1 MSEEPEHLL
10 DSIGGFIGSILAGS
24 QGYDPHLGHWA
35 GSNATR
41 IVRGFFTSN
50 DATTEQILSMYAA
63 IFRTMATSTGGLDD
77 GRRER
82 IVRML
87 TLLNNGASP
96 AVDAVTL
103 RRLSE
108 DATRDEELIQLATQ
122 ELSKDVEVAYT
133 VLEVCFKYAAL
144 ELVISDGMIQWLHGS
159 ALGVGLPQD
168 RFDDLWAVY
177 HRPQPDDA
185 RRIRA
190 AEILG
195 IPVGAY
201 RDDADA
207 AFEKLSAPYHPDRTK
222 DFPPEIAELSAAKYR
237 ELGEAHDAFLMPTTW
252 WGRATADIE
261 AVPLKDRTTTACFVC
276 GKVLQLPPADTLWTA
291 RCPDCLILLLHS
303 KEAAEVLAANVK
315 AAAQAA
321 LPSPDAGTDAPA
333 FPDGPADSAA
343 LVGDSSA
350 DATPDLESALTRNRT
365 VIPRAFAGFSSS
377 GFYVAPNI
385 PADKLQ
391 KAIGSFAS
399 IVRPVDVLALADT
412 TVFGTATEGFLLTA
426 TGIYWRNSGGQP
438 KQLRYCEITTVRY
451 TPTSSIFST
460 AKVHA
465 NKEAIDVALGSL
477 ADQSRLAK
485 LVATAIEA
493 VSPIARRATATHAT
507 SDEATG
513 SVTGK
518 CPHCGKGFVA
528 AASNRKTTIAC
539 MACKQSFVLGT
550 PDSRA

>member
-1 MSEEPEHLL
+1 MSEEPEHFL

-35 GSNATR
+35 GRNATR
-41 IVRGFFTSN
+41 IARGLFSSN
-50 DATTEQILSMYAA
+50 EATTEQILSMYAA
-63 IFRTMATSTGGLDD
+63 IFRTMATATGGLDD

-96 AVDAVTL
+96 AVDAGTL

-168 RFDDLWAVY
+168 RFDDLWAMY

-195 IPVGAY
+195 IPVGAS

-252 WGRATADIE
+252 WGRATENIK
-261 AVPLKDRTTTACFVC
+261 AVPLQDRKTIACLIC
-276 GKVLQLPPADTLWTA
+276 GKAVQVPPSDTLWTA
-291 RCPDCLILLLHS
+291 RCPACLILLLHERAVVDVVIGNIRAAGEPPATPVS
-303 KEAAEVLAANVK
+303 EAQPTEGG
-315 AAAQAA
+315 
-321 LPSPDAGTDAPA
+321 D
-333 FPDGPADSAA
+333 DSAA
-343 LVGDSSA
+343 GERP
-350 DATPDLESALTRNRT
+350 PDDQDGLLTAASLRR
-365 VIPRAFAGFSSS
+365 IIGGFSCA
-377 GFYVAPNI
+377 GFYVNPNI
-385 PADKLQ
+385 PPDKAQ
-391 KAIGSFAS
+391 RTIGSY
-399 IVRPVDVLALADT
+399 ALTVSPETMLLLCDT
-412 TVFGTATEGFLLTA
+412 TVFGTATEGFVVTP
-426 TGIYWRNSGGQP
+426 TGIHWRNASESPQNLAFTEMRDARLVET
-438 KQLRYCEITTVRY
+438 K
-451 TPTSSIFST
+451 SIFSN
-460 AKVHA
+460 AVVHLGEH
-465 NKEAIDVALGSL
+465 KIDVSIAGVEERNEIGE
-477 ADQSRLAK
+477 RL
-485 LVATAIEA
+485 VG
-493 VSPIARRATATHAT
+493 IAQAGIRAAR
-507 SDEATG
+507 
-513 SVTGK
+513 
-518 CPHCGKGFVA
+518 KG
-528 AASNRKTTIAC
+528 
-539 MACKQSFVLGT
+539 
-550 PDSRA
+550 